1 MDIITVTNRNID
13 TEHICCAITEKKGET
28 GVQAKKTW
36 LKERFADGLVFKKL
50 NVRGKV
56 FIEYIPAEYAW
67 CPISAAG
74 YMYINCFWVAGQFK
88 GQGYASKLLEECI
101 ADAKAKDKK
110 GLVVLS
116 SKKKMPFLS
125 DPAYLKFKGFE
136 VCDIADPYYE
146 LLFLPFT
153 KNAEKPKFKEC
164 VKQGRLQQKGI
175 VLYYS
180 NQCPHSEKYIFLLA
194 ELAKARGLAV
204 KLVKYQTKEQAQSA
218 PAPFTT
224 YSLFFDGKF
233 ITNEILSDK
242 KFLKFLDE
250 RIYQ

>member
-1 MDIITVTNRNID
+1 MDIITVANRNID
-13 TEHICCAITEKKGET
+13 TEHICCAIAEKKGEN
-28 GVQAKKTW
+28 GVSAKKAW

-56 FIEYIPAEYAW
+56 FIEYIPAEHAW
-67 CPISAAG
+67 CPIIAAG
-74 YMYINCFWVAGQFK
+74 YIYINCFWVAGQFK

-125 DPAYLKFKGFE
+125 DPVYLKFKGFE
-136 VCDIADPYYE
+136 VCDTADPYYE

-153 KNAEKPKFKEC
+153 KNAEKPQFKEC

-194 ELAKARGLAV
+194 ELAKAKGLAV
-204 KLVKYQTKEQAQSA
+204 KLIKYQTKEQAQSA

-250 RIYQ
+250 RI